1 MSSVGSA
8 GTDNSSGA
16 EENVTSKGIFM
27 FNSKVYNVTDER
39 VETDKVGE
47 MLMAISSGVSNTP
60 AKDGEALG
68 LDNGTRVYRIKDSQ
82 DDKEVAVELN
92 GKYFRASQ
100 NGTNA

>member
-1 MSSVGSA
+1 
-8 GTDNSSGA
+8 
-16 EENVTSKGIFM
+16 M